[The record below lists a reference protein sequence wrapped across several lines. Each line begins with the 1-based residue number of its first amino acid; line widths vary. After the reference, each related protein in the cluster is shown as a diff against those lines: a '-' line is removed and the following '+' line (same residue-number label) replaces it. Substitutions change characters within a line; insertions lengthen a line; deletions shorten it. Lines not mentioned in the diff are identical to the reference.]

1 MVTTVNEL
9 GLKTAGQ
16 EAVNS
21 TKERVQI
28 ILGPKSIARLDVLKE
43 RMENPTR
50 TEVIR
55 NALRLFEAVIEEL
68 DRGHEF
74 FVKDEAGKL
83 HPYKIFL
90 D

>member
-1 MVTTVNEL
+1 MVTAVNEL
-9 GLKTAGQ
+9 GLKRAGQ

-68 DRGHEF
+68 DRGREF
-74 FVKDEAGKL
+74 FVKDEAGNL

-90 D
+90 E